1 MPVLRRLVL
10 LSEVC
15 DEQENIAVWSILS
28 KCPAIP
34 TREELAI
41 YDFAMWMHNFTNS
54 ILKHKAT
61 LGKLQIDGIQWIDGG
76 PWALGWFCGE
86 LSKAP
91 QLEEFEQ
98 QTCFFV
104 ADPDGEL
111 GIPKRLLKP

>member
-41 YDFAMWMHNFTNS
+41 YDFAM
-54 ILKHKAT
+54 
-61 LGKLQIDGIQWIDGG
+61 
-76 PWALGWFCGE
+76 
-86 LSKAP
+86 
-91 QLEEFEQ
+91 
-98 QTCFFV
+98 
-104 ADPDGEL
+104 
-111 GIPKRLLKP
+111 